1 MYCSMSCVRH
11 NLNFDLTLAAI
22 KLYIYIAS
30 ELFSSLFVQRVAVAE
45 LDVEGI
51 VGLLKERGF
60 EQKSD
65 TPNGTHDPDDEL

>member
-1 MYCSMSCVRH
+1 MKLFINEFLPKYDNVDIEYIGGKDPEFVFFS
-11 NLNFDLTLAAI
+11 AAGD
-22 KLYIYIAS
+22 
-30 ELFSSLFVQRVAVAE
+30 EVERVAVAE

-60 EQKSD
+60 EQRSD

>member
-1 MYCSMSCVRH
+1 M
-11 NLNFDLTLAAI
+11 
-22 KLYIYIAS
+22 
-30 ELFSSLFVQRVAVAE
+30 QRVAIAE

-65 TPNGTHDPDDEL
+65 IPNETHDPDDEL

>member
-22 KLYIYIAS
+22 KLYNYIAS

-45 LDVEGI
+45 LDEEGI

-65 TPNGTHDPDDEL
+65 TPNETHDPDDEL

>member
-1 MYCSMSCVRH
+1 M
-11 NLNFDLTLAAI
+11 
-22 KLYIYIAS
+22 
-30 ELFSSLFVQRVAVAE
+30 QRVAVAE

-60 EQKSD
+60 EQRSD